1 MHKKATTPALA
12 TPRQHFIAFLRHI
25 GYILSMAIT
34 RGAKKAHRQSLRK
47 KSMNIG
53 RKLAIR
59 AGVKGVRAV
68 KEAGTATGKEGVAA
82 LATAYKAI
90 DKALKRGVIKKNTA
104 ARRKAG
110 VAKLLTTK
118 K

>member
-1 MHKKATTPALA
+1 
-12 TPRQHFIAFLRHI
+12 
-25 GYILSMAIT
+25 MAIT

-53 RKLAIR
+53 RKLAMR
-59 AGVKGVRAV
+59 AGIKGVRAV
-68 KEAGTATGKEGVAA
+68 KEAGTGAGKEGVVA

-104 ARRKAG
+104 ARRKAS
-110 VAKLLTTK
+110 VAKMLK
-118 K
+118 VSK